1 LIDGKLENFNQEIKK
16 LTLSH
21 SASLDT
27 KSNELKGLV
36 DKLTDVQDNKI
47 AVLKSQLL
55 VNIQG

>member
-1 LIDGKLENFNQEIKK
+1 MIDGKLENFNQEIKK